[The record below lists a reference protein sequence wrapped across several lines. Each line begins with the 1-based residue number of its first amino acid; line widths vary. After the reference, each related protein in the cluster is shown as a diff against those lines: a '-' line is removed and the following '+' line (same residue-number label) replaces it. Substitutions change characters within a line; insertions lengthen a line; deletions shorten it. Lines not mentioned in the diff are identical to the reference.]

1 MMNEKS
7 KKMAEIAIAA
17 LDEKKAM
24 DIRVLDISEVSVIA
38 DLFIIAGGSN
48 VSQIRAL
55 CENVQEKMGRAGF
68 PDKHVEGYDTAGW
81 ILMDFGDII
90 VHIFDT
96 ENRALYDLERIWRDG
111 KSVDAAEFMK

>member
-1 MMNEKS
+1 MMNEKT

-48 VSQIRAL
+48 VSQIQAL

-90 VHIFDT
+90 VNIFT
-96 ENRALYDLERIWRDG
+96 PAQREHYSLEALWRDCPQLLPQ
-111 KSVDAAEFMK
+111 DE